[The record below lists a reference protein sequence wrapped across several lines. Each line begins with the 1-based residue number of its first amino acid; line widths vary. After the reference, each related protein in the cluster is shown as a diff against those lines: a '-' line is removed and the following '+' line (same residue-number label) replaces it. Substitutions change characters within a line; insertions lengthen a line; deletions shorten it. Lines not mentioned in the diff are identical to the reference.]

1 MFSVGRDGYPEGET
15 TTNDIVGI
23 VEVLSRDSALVRFDD
38 GTAQVE
44 SNAHAL
50 DFGGKESLVKAFHD
64 LWRQAFS
71 CVTDRE
77 MNCILGVQ
85 DLGNDPQFH
94 MSTANW
100 AFRVVY

>member
-1 MFSVGRDGYPEGET
+1 MFSVGRHGYPEGET

-38 GTAQVE
+38 GSAQVQA
-44 SNAHAL
+44 NAHTL
-50 DFGGKESLVKAFHD
+50 NFGGKESLVQAFHD

-77 MNCILGVQ
+77 VHCILGVQ

-94 MSTANW
+94 MPTASW
-100 AFRVVY
+100 AFCVVY